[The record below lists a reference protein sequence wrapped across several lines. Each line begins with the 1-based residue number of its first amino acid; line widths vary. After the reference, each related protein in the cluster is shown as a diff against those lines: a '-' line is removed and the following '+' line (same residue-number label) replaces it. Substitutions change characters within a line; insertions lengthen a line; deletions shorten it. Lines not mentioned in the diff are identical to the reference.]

1 MIKGSY
7 LWLNFFSFVFFLIL
21 NGCTSF
27 KKDFVDCPKVISP
40 KNAAEIIVKSENK
53 LPVYIGFR
61 GLKTHCVKDNDDIEM
76 EISVNVR
83 SIRKETISEDFVPVN
98 ISVVSTD
105 INNIEY
111 DRDDFTY
118 SQFLLRGSKI
128 VDRVTTFDLKIPYG
142 GQVFLGIK

>member
-1 MIKGSY
+1 MVKY
-7 LWLNFFSFVFFLIL
+7 SFLFLFLVL

-40 KNAAEIIVKSENK
+40 KKAAEIIVKSENK

-61 GLKTHCVKDNDDIEM
+61 GINAYCTKDDDIIEM

-83 SIRKETISEDFVPVN
+83 AIRKDTKIEDLVPVN
-98 ISVVSTD
+98 ISIVSTD
-105 INNIEY
+105 LNNKEY

-118 SQFLLRGSKI
+118 SQFLLKGSKI
-128 VDRVTTFDLKIPYG
+128 VDRATILDIKIPNR
-142 GQVFLGIK
+142 GQVYLGLR